1 MIILSIEM
9 GFREVFDPRTING
22 AYVVKRGLLESIS
35 GGSDYFVTE
44 GRCNPVRLQDG
55 QIAFKN
61 EITFEDWRKDNISDN
76 RSAFFRNNDC
86 LDTGH
91 INTGQRFR

>member
-1 MIILSIEM
+1 M

-61 EITFEDWRKDNISDN
+61 EITFEGWRKDNISDN
-76 RSAFFRNNDC
+76 IYSNGDILSAGGEVTYEHTDDDG
-86 LDTGH
+86 L
-91 INTGQRFR
+91 